1 MKTSTAT
8 IRLVQK
14 LNRKNKNGEYP
25 IYLVV
30 CFHGRLEKACGIS
43 CLEKYWDKRNECIR
57 KSCPNA
63 AVLNSKLFAIKNACI
78 EKRNEYEL
86 NNRVYTPSMLLSD
99 NANDISS
106 SILNSNVYKDIM
118 EYMINEKRMGKAT
131 SHSHRYTFDKLVEYI
146 GRDSFLIDEINL
158 GFIKDFSS
166 WLKVGDCT
174 KRWLLLRVGAV
185 WNYAIQKRLVSP
197 YDNPFN
203 EFKVNK
209 FKVGQR
215 DYFIDAIN
223 IKKLMDYF
231 LDLVIERDG
240 SRWSYRDGAYDRLH
254 SRTSY
259 EFGIMWFLLCYKLNG
274 SAPVE
279 IGLLRCENCERIM
292 INGEDYWKL
301 EFKRQ
306 KTKSVVNVRWKRDIF
321 SIIALEHFM
330 GMSTN
335 GMVYPICSDAIL
347 GTNNIDR
354 MIKSTQRYATRAI
367 EAVRR
372 AFKVINEETIR
383 NNVEKGL
390 NEPLVDVDK
399 VVMYTARHSLAN
411 HLLNDPNVSVRELA
425 SILSRSPNTISQY
438 IHELSKDVEI
448 ASVASSMAI

>member
-43 CLEKYWDKRNECIR
+43 CLEKYWDKRNECVR

-63 AVLNSKLFAIKNACI
+63 AVLNKMLFDIKQKVI
-78 EKRNEYEL
+78 SRKNEYEL

-99 NANDISS
+99 NNSDTSIS
-106 SILNSNVYKDIM
+106 LNSNVYKDIM
-118 EYMINEKRMGKAT
+118 EYMIVEKRMGKST
-131 SHSHRYTFDKLVEYI
+131 TLSHRYAYSKLVEFF
-146 GRDSFLIDEINL
+146 GRDNFLIDEINL
-158 GFIKDFSS
+158 GLIKDFAD
-166 WLKVGDCT
+166 WLNVGDCT
-174 KRWLLLRVGAV
+174 KHWLLLRVGAI
-185 WNYAIQKRLVSP
+185 WNYAVLKRLVD
-197 YDNPFN
+197 YYANPFR
-203 EFKVNK
+203 EFNLSKYK
-209 FKVGQR
+209 IGQR

-231 LDLVIERDG
+231 LDLVIERNG
-240 SRWSYRDGAYDRLH
+240 SRWSYREGALERLH

-292 INGEDYWKL
+292 INGEDYWKV

-330 GMSTN
+330 GMSKN

-347 GTNNIDR
+347 STSNIDR
-354 MIKSTQRYATRAI
+354 MIKSTQRYATKAI

-383 NNVEKGL
+383 SNVEKGL

>member
-14 LNRKNKNGEYP
+14 KNRKNKNGEFP
-25 IYLVV
+25 IYIVV
-30 CFHGRLEKACGIS
+30 CYHGRMEKSCGIS
-43 CLEKYWDKRNECIR
+43 CQEKYWDLRNECVR

-63 AVLNSKLFAIKNACI
+63 ALLNSKLFEIKNACI
-78 EKRNEYEL
+78 EKRNEYEI

-99 NANDISS
+99 NNNDA
-106 SILNSNVYKDIM
+106 SIGLNSNVYKDIM
-118 EYMINEKRMGKAT
+118 EYMINEKRMSKST
-131 SHSHRYTFDKLVEYI
+131 TLSHRYAYSKLVEFF
-146 GRDSFLIDEINL
+146 GRDNFLIDEINL
-158 GFIKDFSS
+158 GALKDFAD

-174 KRWLLLRVGAV
+174 KHWLLLRVGAI
-185 WNYAIQKRLVSP
+185 WNYAVLKRLVD
-197 YDNPFN
+197 YYANPFR
-203 EFKVNK
+203 EFNLSKYK
-209 FKVGQR
+209 TGQR

-240 SRWSYRDGAYDRLH
+240 DRWSYKEGALERLH

-279 IGLLRCENCERIM
+279 IGLLRCENCSRIM
-292 INGEDYWKL
+292 IDGVDYWKI

-330 GMSTN
+330 GMSKN
-335 GMVYPICSDAIL
+335 GMVYPICSDAVI
-347 GTNNIDR
+347 GNTNR

-372 AFKVINEETIR
+372 AFMVINEETIR
-383 NNVEKGL
+383 SNVEKGL

-399 VVMYTARHSLAN
+399 VVLYTARHSLAN

-425 SILSRSPNTISQY
+425 SILSRSPNAISQY
-438 IHELSKDVEI
+438 IHSLSKDVEI
-448 ASVASSMAI
+448 ASVSSSMAI